1 MHIKT
6 YKHNTDKKGVKD
18 TTDIHSAAYSIF
30 LHTNPFIIILREA
43 VLLRVREV
51 KVMGKTAQRP

>member
-43 VLLRVREV
+43 VL
-51 KVMGKTAQRP
+51 